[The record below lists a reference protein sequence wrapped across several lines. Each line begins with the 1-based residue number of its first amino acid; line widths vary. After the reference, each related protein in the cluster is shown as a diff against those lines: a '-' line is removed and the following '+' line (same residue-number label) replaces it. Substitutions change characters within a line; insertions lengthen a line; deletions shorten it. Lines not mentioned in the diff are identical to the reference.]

1 MANSQRYMA
10 PDDAAQA
17 ILAVLGLPNG
27 AANVLVW
34 HDSEQP
40 SLRVWVEERYLWQV
54 KQIAPALFE
63 GYRVDVEKRPV
74 ITAHS
79 LNDC

>member
-1 MANSQRYMA
+1 MT
-10 PDDAAQA
+10 PDDAARA
-17 ILAVLGLPNG
+17 ILAALDLPNG

-34 HDSEQP
+34 HDSEPP
-40 SLRVWVEERYLWQV
+40 SLRVWVEERYLWLA
-54 KQIAPALFE
+54 KKSAPELFE

-79 LNDC
+79 LN